1 MEKTIEKPAC
11 MEKMERNE
19 KRLAKMRENLEKLEN
34 KAETIL
40 AKKELT
46 AFDRFEL
53 LSLLNIAYHESGK
66 IENIASIDGTSAC
79 DFCDKMRKNA
89 ENNCLMVCGYCYAW
103 ADKWKE
109 ASFRRHKL
117 NAKILSSVLFSE
129 DELKTLA
136 IPSMLCRINEDGDI
150 VNYIHAQNILKIQ
163 KTHEYIKFGFWY
175 KNVPAVAQALKN
187 EGIENREQL
196 PKNVVFVQSSLL
208 IGFPAIPAW
217 FTDCIFTVFPDKD
230 TTEIAIANG
239 AFECNGR
246 KCKTCGFNCY
256 MRERSENVQYIAEY
270 LRTSAS
276 KRETIVNAY
285 YSELNK

>member
-1 MEKTIEKPAC
+1 MKKTIEKPAC

-19 KRLAKMRENLEKLEN
+19 KRIAKMRENLEKLEN

-40 AKKELT
+40 AKENLT

-53 LSLLNIAYHESGK
+53 LGLLNIAYHDSGK
-66 IENIASIDGTSAC
+66 IEDIASIDGTSAC
-79 DFCDKMRKNA
+79 AFCDQMRKNA

-117 NAKILSSVLFSE
+117 NAKILSSVLFTE
-129 DELKTLA
+129 EELKTLA

-163 KTHEYIKFGFWY
+163 KTHEYIKFGYWF
-175 KNVPAVAQALKN
+175 KNAPAVAQALKN
-187 EGIENREQL
+187 EGITEKSQL

-208 IGFPAIPAW
+208 IGFPASPAW
-217 FTDCIFTVFPDKD
+217 FTDCIFTVYPDKA
-230 TTEIAIANG
+230 TTETAIING
-239 AFECNGR
+239 AYECNGR

-256 MRERSENVQYIAEY
+256 LRERSENVQYIAEY

-276 KRETIVNAY
+276 KRELIVNAY
-285 YSELNK
+285 KEELNK